1 VSPTRFIRFSRLR
14 LLALTAL
21 DLGLVALAALGI
33 QDGRPLLA
41 APSYMLLVLSAAALL
56 LLCREWF
63 SPSRIEMSPDSISIK
78 WNNWRIRGARLAAEM
93 TKARPRSLVLSLGR
107 PEYSVDP
114 VGPLH
119 LGAMLVIRPLL
130 GLFLPRHLSRT
141 YFIDSRRL
149 SGLLGRGPGE
159 EAVVAFPVC
168 LFGKRR
174 IRHALEKYLE

>member
-1 VSPTRFIRFSRLR
+1 MSPTRLIRFPRLG

-41 APSYMLLVLSAAALL
+41 APSYMLLALSAAALL

-63 SPSRIEMSPDSISIK
+63 SPSRVEMSPDSISIK

-93 TKARPRSLVLSLGR
+93 TMDRPRSLVLSLGR
-107 PEYSVDP
+107 PVFSVDP

-119 LGAMLVIRPLL
+119 LGAMHLAWPFLS
-130 GLFLPRHLSRT
+130 LFLPRHLARL
-141 YFIDSRRL
+141 YFIDSRKL
-149 SGLLGRGPGE
+149 AELVGGPEGP
-159 EAVVAFPVC
+159 AVVRFPAC

-174 IRHALEKYLE
+174 IRHVLAQKAG